1 MPTADGCWSIKEN
14 QIMRIAR
21 KLTLLAMLAI
31 AATALAAP
39 SAFAQTE
46 PLAHNQTPLLIV
58 QQEVHGAVDAN
69 CPLVT
74 PSPPPN
80 PGPLVTA
87 GGCRTHASAPNVQ
100 LFAHLSAGGTEVLV
114 STCNVEFDIRIDA
127 AGEGYLSH
135 QEFTQG
141 TAGTCTQKVCGQV
154 TPPTSEGR
162 AYSFFMR
169 ETEPAPTE
177 RATALFCTEPL
188 DGSSPPAH
196 CEVTV
201 PVTEP
206 TPHAY
211 RFTAA
216 DVSGHGA
223 IFPHCE
229 LGSAASPAQFNTEA
243 VLGTTGEAQAEQELE
258 IRHN

>member
-1 MPTADGCWSIKEN
+1 MC
-14 QIMRIAR
+14 IAR
-21 KLTLLAMLAI
+21 KSMLLAMLAI
-31 AATALAAP
+31 AATAMAAP

-87 GGCRTHASAPNVQ
+87 GGCRSHISAPN
-100 LFAHLSAGGTEVLV
+100 LEWSAHLSAGGTEVLI
-114 STCNVEFDIRIDA
+114 SSCNVEMDLRVDA

-141 TAGTCTQKVCGQV
+141 TTGTCTRRACGQ
-154 TPPTSEGR
+154 TAPPTSEGR

-177 RATALFCTEPL
+177 RATILLCMENL
-188 DGSSPPAH
+188 DGTAPAH
-196 CEVTV
+196 CEFTV

-211 RFTAA
+211 AFPVA
-216 DVSGHGA
+216 DASGHGA
-223 IFPHCE
+223 IFPRCE
-229 LGSAASPAQFNTEA
+229 FGSAASPDVFATEA
-243 VLGTTGEAQAEQELE
+243 ALGTTGEAQAEQEIE

>member
-1 MPTADGCWSIKEN
+1 
-14 QIMRIAR
+14 MRIAR

-46 PLAHNQTPLLIV
+46 PLAHNQTPLLVV

-87 GGCRTHASAPNVQ
+87 GGCRTHVSAPAVE
-100 LFAHLSAGGTEVLV
+100 LYAHLSAGGTEVLL
-114 STCNVEFDIRIDA
+114 STCNVEMDLRVDA

-135 QEFTQG
+135 QEFTPAA
-141 TAGTCTQKVCGQV
+141 TGTCSRRACGQ
-154 TPPTSEGR
+154 TAPPTSEGR

-177 RATALFCTEPL
+177 RVTVLFCVEFL
-188 DGSSPPAH
+188 DGTNASH

-211 RFTAA
+211 AFPVA
-216 DVSGHGA
+216 DASGHGA

-229 LGSAASPAQFNTEA
+229 LGSAASPDVFATEA
-243 VLGTTGEAQAEQELE
+243 ALGTTGEAQAEQEIE

>member
-1 MPTADGCWSIKEN
+1 
-14 QIMRIAR
+14 MRIAR

-58 QQEVHGAVDAN
+58 QQEVHGAADAA

-87 GGCRTHASAPNVQ
+87 GGCRSHISAPNVE
-100 LFAHLSAGGTEVLV
+100 LFAHLSAGGTEVLLN
-114 STCNVEFDIRIDA
+114 TCNIEMDVRIDA

-141 TAGTCTQKVCGQV
+141 TAGTCTRRACGQ
-154 TPPTSEGR
+154 TAPPTSEGR

-177 RATALFCTEPL
+177 RVTVLLCFENL
-188 DGSSPPAH
+188 DGTNPSH
-196 CEVTV
+196 CEVTL

-211 RFTAA
+211 TFTMA
-216 DVSGHGA
+216 DTSGHGA
-223 IFPHCE
+223 VFPHCE
-229 LGSAASPAQFNTEA
+229 FGSVASPDVFQTEGA
-243 VLGTTGEAQAEQELE
+243 LGTTGEGQAEQELE

>member
-1 MPTADGCWSIKEN
+1 MC
-14 QIMRIAR
+14 IAR

-39 SAFAQTE
+39 SAFAQVE

-74 PSPPPN
+74 PSPPPV

-87 GGCRTHASAPNVQ
+87 GGCRSHASAPNVE
-100 LFAHLSAGGTEVLV
+100 LFAHLSAGGTEVLI
-114 STCNVEFDIRIDA
+114 STCDVEFDIRIDA

-141 TAGTCTQKVCGQV
+141 TAGVCTRRPCGQ
-154 TPPTSEGR
+154 TAPPTSEGR
-162 AYSFFMR
+162 AYSFFLR

-177 RATALFCTEPL
+177 RGTVLFCTEAI
-188 DGSSPPAH
+188 DGTGASH
-196 CEVTV
+196 CEITV

-216 DVSGHGA
+216 DASGHGA

-229 LGSAASPAQFNTEA
+229 LGSAASPDLFNTEA
-243 VLGTTGEAQAEQELE
+243 ALGTTGEAQAEQELE